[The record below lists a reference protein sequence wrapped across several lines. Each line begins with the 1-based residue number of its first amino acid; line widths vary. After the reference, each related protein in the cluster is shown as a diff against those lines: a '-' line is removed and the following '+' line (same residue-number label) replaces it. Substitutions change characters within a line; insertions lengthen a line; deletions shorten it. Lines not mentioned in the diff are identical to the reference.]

1 MKRALKRIVE
11 NGKPVWSV
19 SGDGGAVKNPCAPC
33 NAMRKAK
40 EKAERVTAEIRAEK
54 NKESA
59 AKAEGDRK

>member
-19 SGDGGAVKNPCAPC
+19 SGDGGAAKSSCAPC
-33 NAMRKAK
+33 EAMRRAK
-40 EKAERVTAEIRAEK
+40 EKAERVTAEIKAEQ
-54 NKESA
+54 NKDNA